1 MYSDD
6 TLAYVA
12 LKVKDSTCSFI
23 PVEFFKFTLD
33 AKQARVVSLTIRMY

>member
-12 LKVKDSTCSFI
+12 LKVKGTTCSFI
-23 PVEFFKFTLD
+23 PVEFLNSHLMQNKLG
-33 AKQARVVSLTIRMY
+33 LPHL